1 MLCVATIVDSRPSGY
16 WRARGQRMKVV
27 FSQRSGRGVSL
38 PLHVAVVG
46 AAAQMGPVWQSL
58 PRARTAAS
66 TSSSNHQRV
75 VSVIEVWSMD
85 RGVCGGSRRGWCM
98 FMYKDSECWRAWDG
112 NMPACQVLE
121 VWR

>member
-27 FSQRSGRGVSL
+27 FSQRFGRGVSL
-38 PLHVAVVG
+38 SLHVVVVG

-85 RGVCGGSRRGWCM
+85 RGVCVGSRRGGCNV
-98 FMYKDSECWRAWDG
+98 YVQR
-112 NMPACQVLE
+112 Q
-121 VWR
+121 